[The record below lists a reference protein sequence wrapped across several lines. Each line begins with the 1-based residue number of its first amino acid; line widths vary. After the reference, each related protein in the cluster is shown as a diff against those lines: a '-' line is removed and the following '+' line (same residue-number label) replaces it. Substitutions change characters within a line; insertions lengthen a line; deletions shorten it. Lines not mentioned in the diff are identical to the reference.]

1 MMKRVVCDETF
12 PPLALQLFLDNKL
25 HKLIEQQP
33 KHFALRQDILREDVE
48 TEEQKCFTT
57 TMVRFLLPPLSFQ
70 HTHTPQLF
78 MMKDYLDVNFYSIFS
93 EAQNHA
99 DKFLVAFLL
108 IELYPHFAF
117 EYLNFERD
125 SH

>member
-1 MMKRVVCDETF
+1 
-12 PPLALQLFLDNKL
+12 
-25 HKLIEQQP
+25 
-33 KHFALRQDILREDVE
+33 
-48 TEEQKCFTT
+48 
-57 TMVRFLLPPLSFQ
+57 
-70 HTHTPQLF
+70 

>member
-1 MMKRVVCDETF
+1 
-12 PPLALQLFLDNKL
+12 
-25 HKLIEQQP
+25 
-33 KHFALRQDILREDVE
+33 
-48 TEEQKCFTT
+48 
-57 TMVRFLLPPLSFQ
+57 
-70 HTHTPQLF
+70 

-108 IELYPHFAF
+108 IELYHTSHS
-117 EYLNFERD
+117 NFVLLKKD